1 MRSVW
6 KGNILKQ
13 HGNIFFGN
21 STVLSSL
28 FEKKILMYDGKQ
40 LKSFVI
46 TRGML
51 GLKVGEFVLTRKFGK
66 LHKEKKISKKIK
78 K

>member
-1 MRSVW
+1 
-6 KGNILKQ
+6 
-13 HGNIFFGN
+13 
-21 STVLSSL
+21 
-28 FEKKILMYDGKQ
+28 MYDGKQ
-40 LKSFVI
+40 FKSFII